1 MKRSILFKEDWKE
14 FPTAFP
20 DTQTTNQSFLKL
32 VDTYAKMGI
41 ENCAWPLTLLQKDLV
56 GVDPY
61 SPDLDQATKMK
72 IIAEANANPWY
83 YFRELARVPPT
94 SGTVPRPFKA
104 NRGNMALY
112 WSFFNHIDFGL
123 LQPRQTGK
131 SVSTDVL
138 NTGIMY
144 IWGSNTTIYL
154 ITKDAPLR
162 HANIKRLKQMRELL
176 PDYID
181 YIDRFDTDNSEML
194 TCIRLTNTYKSAV
207 GRNDPIAADKLGRG
221 LTVPIIHFDELAYIS
236 LIGTTLPVALSSGNA
251 ARREAAEIGQ
261 LYGNIYTTT
270 AGNIVTR
277 DGKFAHDFMTGGAV
291 WSERFMDLQNRE
303 ELYNVV
309 DKQSPGEKPMIYGAF
324 SHRQLG
330 YSDEWLYQSLREN
343 NAFGEIADRDFL
355 NIWTT
360 GGEGSP
366 LSLEQK
372 ETVKRSVREPNW
384 TEITDDGYVV
394 RWYIPRDQIESRM
407 SSCKI
412 MMGTDP
418 SELLGQNNDATGVV
432 GIDITTNDVLF
443 TGRYNESNAQ
453 TLATFIAKLL
463 VKYPNITWVPE
474 RKSLGIAMLDI
485 VILILHSKGIDPF
498 KRIFNRVVDE
508 QHILVSEFN
517 EIQKPVTTRNV
528 TFYDRF
534 KRYFGYNTSGSGRYS
549 RDTLFK
555 DALPSVIDLAG
566 HRLHDDVLINEIM
579 AITIRNGRLDHKV
592 GAHDDMLLS
601 LLFAHWVLIRGQNLT
616 YYGIKSN
623 EVLTRAKRV
632 EENLSRYERAKLEQE
647 QKYRDEFED
656 LLEKLKN
663 ERNTFTQQ
671 SIELKLRVLSKQINL
686 DEHLG
691 MGIDAVIQQ
700 VKDERSRKV
709 RNNHF
714 NNNRI
719 GYV

>member
-1 MKRSILFKEDWKE
+1 MKRCILFKDDWKE
-14 FPTAFP
+14 FPSAFA
-20 DTQTTNQSFLKL
+20 DTQTKNVSFLKL
-32 VDTYAKMGI
+32 VDTYAKMGVD
-41 ENCAWPLTLLQKDLV
+41 NCAWPLALLQKDLV

-61 SPDLDQATKMK
+61 DPGLDQATKMK

-154 ITKDAPLR
+154 ITKDAALR
-162 HANIKRLKQMRELL
+162 HANITRLKKMRELL

-181 YIDRFDTDNSEML
+181 YVDRFDADNSEML

-236 LIGTTLPVALSSGNA
+236 LIGTTLSVALASGNA
-251 ARREAAEIGQ
+251 ARQEAAENGQ

-277 DGKFAHDFMTGGAV
+277 DGKYAHDFMTGGAT
-291 WSERFMDLQNRE
+291 WSERFLDLRNRD
-303 ELYNVV
+303 ELYDVV

-330 YSDEWLYQSLREN
+330 YSDEWLYKSLREN

-366 LSLEQK
+366 LTIEQK
-372 ETVKRSVREPNW
+372 EIVKRSVKEPEW
-384 TEITDDGYVV
+384 TEISEEGYII
-394 RWYIPRDQIESRM
+394 RWYLPKHEIEDRM
-407 SSCKI
+407 TNCKV

-418 SELLGQNNDATGVV
+418 SELLGQNNDATGLV
-432 GIDITTNDVLF
+432 GIDVSTNDVLF

-453 TLATFIAKLL
+453 TLATFMAKFLIR
-463 VKYPNITWVPE
+463 YPNVIWIPE
-474 RKSLGIAMLDI
+474 RKSLGIAMIDI

-508 QHILVSEFN
+508 QHSLVSEFA
-517 EIQKPVTTRNV
+517 EIQKPLTLRNV

-534 KRYFGYNTSGSGRYS
+534 KRYFGYNTSGGGRYS
-549 RDTLFK
+549 RDVLFK
-555 DALPSVIDLAG
+555 EALPSVIEIAG

-601 LLFAHWVLIRGQNLT
+601 LLFAHWALIRGQNLQ

-623 EVLTRAKRV
+623 EVLNKAKRM
-632 EENLSRYERAKLEQE
+632 EENLSRLEKAKLDQE
-647 QKYRDEFED
+647 QKYREEFEH
-656 LLEKLKN
+656 LLEALKN
-663 ERNTFTQQ
+663 ERNPFSQQ
-671 SIELKLRVLSKQINL
+671 SYELKLRVLSKKINL
-686 DEHLG
+686 DEHKG

-700 VKDERSRKV
+700 VKDDRARKV

-714 NNNRI
+714 SQNRI
-719 GYV
+719 GYY

>member
-41 ENCAWPLTLLQKDLV
+41 ENCAWPLALLQKDLV

-162 HANIKRLKQMRELL
+162 HANIKRLKQMRKLL

-372 ETVKRSVREPNW
+372 EIVKRSVREPNW

-432 GIDITTNDVLF
+432 GIDVSTNDVLF

-453 TLATFIAKLL
+453 TIATFIAKLL
-463 VKYPNITWVPE
+463 VKYPNITWIPE
-474 RKSLGIAMLDI
+474 RKSLGIAMIDI
-485 VILILHSKGIDPF
+485 VTLILHSKGIDPF

-549 RDTLFK
+549 RDALFK
-555 DALPSVIDLAG
+555 DALESVIDLAG
-566 HRLHDDVLINEIM
+566 HRLYDDVLVNEIM

-601 LLFAHWVLIRGQNLT
+601 LLFAHWALIRGQNLT

-632 EENLSRYERAKLEQE
+632 EENLSKYERAKLEQE
-647 QKYRDEFED
+647 QKYREEFEN
-656 LLEKLKN
+656 LLERLKD
-663 ERNTFTQQ
+663 ERNPFTQQ
-671 SIELKLRVLSKQINL
+671 SIELKLRVLSKQVNL
-686 DEHLG
+686 DENLG
-691 MGIDAVIQQ
+691 MGIDAIIQQ

-709 RNNHF
+709 RSNHF